1 METEELSTLINQI
14 QDNTP
19 DNIMEI
25 FFVKKPS
32 AIKMQSFQ
40 PQVSSQVQHD
50 ILNIILPCV
59 KRQLESTVLVDY
71 NPVGVADG
79 EIECLNQSSV
89 SQLNDFLESISQENL
104 YKEMKNLSISQISF
118 YCIKIAFSG
127 KTLYLF
133 RQFAKMKKL
142 RSGYVARFFN
152 DELVAMEDN
161 FLGIDENTDM
171 IYFNDKIYILNH
183 ISLERI
189 FNYRDVYLQKTNE
202 AMGELLRQGVF
213 KNLEQFNE
221 DCCRDVRIMKRF
233 TNIMTQGRLPLFFE
247 NYEKVPDIV
256 RELGLEIEFDE
267 DSKIIYREK
276 SQLFHIINL
285 MSDAYFKSL
294 LANRMGIVKTEEVLP
309 C

>member
-1 METEELSTLINQI
+1 
-14 QDNTP
+14 
-19 DNIMEI
+19 
-25 FFVKKPS
+25 
-32 AIKMQSFQ
+32 
-40 PQVSSQVQHD
+40 
-50 ILNIILPCV
+50 
-59 KRQLESTVLVDY
+59 
-71 NPVGVADG
+71 
-79 EIECLNQSSV
+79 
-89 SQLNDFLESISQENL
+89 
-104 YKEMKNLSISQISF
+104 
-118 YCIKIAFSG
+118 
-127 KTLYLF
+127 
-133 RQFAKMKKL
+133 MKKL
-142 RSGYVARFFN
+142 RSGYIARFFN

-171 IYFNDKIYILNH
+171 IYFNNKIYILNH

-267 DSKIIYREK
+267 DSKMIYREK